1 VERPDE
7 TACVVGWDPG
17 WEIVQRKASDE
28 KIILVSREP
37 GNHEHMIALIEAV
50 FPECTVE
57 IIPGAVG
64 DIDRMSAPCEKDMG
78 SYGGRFTAQ
87 GD

>member
-1 VERPDE
+1 M
-7 TACVVGWDPG
+7 
-17 WEIVQRKASDE
+17 K

-64 DIDRMSAPCEKDMG
+64 DIDRTSVPYENDMG
-78 SYGGRFTAQ
+78 SYGERFTAQ
-87 GD
+87 GN

>member
-1 VERPDE
+1 MKK
-7 TACVVGWDPG
+7 
-17 WEIVQRKASDE
+17 IV
-28 KIILVSREP
+28 LMSREP

-57 IIPGAVG
+57 IIPGAVA
-64 DIDRMSAPCEKDMG
+64 DIDRRGAPCEKNIG
-78 SYGGRFTAQ
+78 SYGGRFTAR